1 MKMDQPTKNKVLI
14 TGITG
19 FTGYHLESE
28 LLKSGYSVFGTTFTE
43 PKKKNHYQCDI
54 LDRTQVNKVLTSCN
68 PDYIIHLAAISF
80 VASENINSI
89 YETNVIGTLNLL
101 DIADELNLQVKKILL
116 ASSAAVYGNVEG
128 ELSEDICPKPVNHY
142 GNSKLVME
150 NMAANFFNKFEI
162 ILLRPFNYTG
172 TGQNSDFLIPKIVD
186 HFKKESEVIK
196 LGNLHTFREY
206 NSVKSIV
213 SIYIKLLQSS
223 FNSGAVNVSSG
234 RTYSIENILQFM
246 EQISNH
252 SISVE
257 VDPRF
262 VRKNEITELKGSTQK
277 LQEILGQDIG
287 HADLKE
293 TLRYMYL
300 T

>member
-1 MKMDQPTKNKVLI
+1 MKMDRPTKDKILI
-14 TGITG
+14 TGISG
-19 FTGYHLESE
+19 FTGHHLEAE
-28 LLKSGYSVFGTTFTE
+28 LLRLGYSVYGTTFSE

-54 LDRTQVNKVLTSCN
+54 IDRNQVKKVLTSCN

-80 VASENINSI
+80 VAFENINSI
-89 YETNVIGTLNLL
+89 YGTNVIGTLNLL
-101 DIADELNLQVKKILL
+101 EIADKLNLKVKKILL

-128 ELSEDICPKPVNHY
+128 ELSEYICPKPVNHY

-150 NMAANFFNKFEI
+150 NMATNFFNKFEI

-172 TGQNSDFLIPKIVD
+172 VGQNSDFLIPKIVD
-186 HFKKESEVIK
+186 HFKKESDVIK
-196 LGNLHTFREY
+196 LGNLYTFREY
-206 NSVKSIV
+206 NSVKSII

-234 RTYSIENILQFM
+234 RTYSIKNILQFM

-277 LQEILGQDIG
+277 LQEILGQNIG
-287 HADLKE
+287 HISLKE
-293 TLRYMYL
+293 TLHDMYL
-300 T
+300 N